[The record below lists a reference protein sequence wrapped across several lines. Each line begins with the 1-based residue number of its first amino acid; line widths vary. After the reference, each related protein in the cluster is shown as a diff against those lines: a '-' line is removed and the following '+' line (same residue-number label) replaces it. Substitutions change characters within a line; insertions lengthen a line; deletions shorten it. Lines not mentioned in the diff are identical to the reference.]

1 MEKLGNRI
9 NLGGPLQR
17 NSHKNNISQSESH
30 KVFNRISQEMLSKMN
45 EKGHVL
51 KHIAKKFQNPRVKRK
66 TTKDLEASCLQ
77 TSFKQFYNAKT
88 P

>member
-1 MEKLGNRI
+1 MLPKILRI
-9 NLGGPLQR
+9 YSKETKSCGEAKKQRVNLGGPLQR

-51 KHIAKKFQNPRVKRK
+51 KHIAKKFQNPRVERK
-66 TTKDLEASCLQ
+66 
-77 TSFKQFYNAKT
+77 